1 MTDAIESVA
10 EPPPPRPTRRFDAL
24 VLLLVA
30 IPLVVVLFELLLVPF
45 FALTEFDEAPL
56 RASFALGFLAV
67 ASFLCVRGCRA
78 QSRPRVQFAARLCT
92 VLLSLTAGL
101 LALQL
106 LWFVTVFVGVNTT
119 SHDPEWGE
127 PVAYAGAAIAALG
140 IGAAGLRMALWPAAR
155 YRAVFLG
162 SCGVLLLGL
171 LYIGMDY
178 LALVL

>member
-1 MTDAIESVA
+1 MTDVIESVA
-10 EPPPPRPTRRFDAL
+10 GQSPPRPRRRFGAA

-30 IPLVVVLFELLLVPF
+30 VPLAVVLFELLLIPF
-45 FALTEFDEAPL
+45 LALTEFDEEPV
-56 RASFALGFLAV
+56 RASLALVSLAV

-78 QSRPRVQFAARLCT
+78 GSRPRLQLAARLCT

-106 LWFVTVFVGVNTT
+106 LWFVIVFVGVNTT

-127 PVAYAGAAIAALG
+127 PIAYAVAAIAALG
-140 IGAAGLRMALWPAAR
+140 IGAAGLRMALWPTAR
-155 YRAVFLG
+155 YWVVLLA

-171 LYIGMDY
+171 LYAGMDY
-178 LALVL
+178 LALVF